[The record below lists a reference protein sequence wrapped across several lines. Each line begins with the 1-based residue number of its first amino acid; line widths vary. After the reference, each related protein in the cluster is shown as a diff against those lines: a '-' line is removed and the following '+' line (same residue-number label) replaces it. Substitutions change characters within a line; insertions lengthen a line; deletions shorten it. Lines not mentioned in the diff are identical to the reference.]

1 MAEIIRFSRALW
13 QDERGEVA
21 IYSMV
26 FTVMAAV
33 MIGIVMF
40 ASGLDSSF
48 QSVGDLIGS
57 VRAGL

>member
-1 MAEIIRFSRALW
+1 MEDMTGLLWTLW
-13 QDERGEVA
+13 QDKRGEAA

-26 FTVMAAV
+26 FTITAAV
-33 MIGIVMF
+33 IIGLVMF
-40 ASGLDSSF
+40 TSGLDSSF